1 MAGVEE
7 EVVGLDVAME
17 NAALVQGFDRDSLHR
32 TVNGQTRGGSG
43 ELGAYN
49 LCSVVARFFLLVLA
63 YLAHLRSKVAIRV
76 QVLPLKI
83 RFPHLRRH
91 W

>member
-7 EVVGLDVAME
+7 EVVGLNVAME
-17 NAALVQGFDRDSLHR
+17 NAALVQGFDRDSLRR
-32 TVNGQTRGGSG
+32 TVSGQTRGGSG

-49 LCSVVARFFLLVLA
+49 LGSVMTRFLLLVLA
-63 YLAHLRSKVAIRV
+63 HLAHLRSQITICV

-83 RFPHLRRH
+83 RFTHPLRH